1 MNKEILIKNNKNKN
15 DFTFEILVK
24 APDNSKV
31 QVYNDETPIE
41 DNTNNNIN
49 TINKNK
55 NNGGGIANSFLNKI
69 FKKDSKKYDTDSSFN
84 SEKSDI
90 SINNI
95 NNNSVSQ
102 PIINKNIIF
111 SKKPNNLAI
120 NNVTPLPDDDNYY
133 KKNTIKIKMS

>member
-1 MNKEILIKNNKNKN
+1 M
-15 DFTFEILVK
+15 D
-24 APDNSKV
+24 S
-31 QVYNDETPIE
+31 
-41 DNTNNNIN
+41 DNTDSESNSEYSEISQTSTKSVKPNN
-49 TINKNK
+49 TIYFKHFKSFFNKNK

-133 KKNTIKIKMS
+133 KKNTIKIIIKV